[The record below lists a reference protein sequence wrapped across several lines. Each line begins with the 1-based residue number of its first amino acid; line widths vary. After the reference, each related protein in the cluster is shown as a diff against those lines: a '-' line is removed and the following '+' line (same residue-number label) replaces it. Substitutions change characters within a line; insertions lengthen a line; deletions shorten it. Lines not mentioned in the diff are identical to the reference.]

1 MRKAVRGKVDVLK
14 IEGSDGQRAA
24 ATHGRRAEAPL
35 EPVKLLGGSS
45 CSCALAGTELARTV
59 RG

>member
-1 MRKAVRGKVDVLK
+1 M
-14 IEGSDGQRAA
+14 GSGHQ
-24 ATHGRRAEAPL
+24 P
-35 EPVKLLGGSS
+35 PVGPELRLPYSPRDELLGGSS